1 MSRRARPELP
11 TEKPEHAETNH
22 AAQPRAMPTRRALFS
37 LAVVAG
43 LFAALPMLLRRMRG
57 VSPPEAEFSIHSS
70 PRELPNLRFAD
81 SQGMATS
88 LVDFHGKVVLLNL
101 WATWCSPCR
110 EEMPT
115 LDRLQAAL
123 GGPNFEVVALSIDQ
137 GGMSVVQSFLSR
149 SAIRHLRPYLDTFGD
164 ASPRLA
170 AGGIPLTLLIDRDRR
185 EIGRKLG
192 PAAWDHPGIERMI
205 RSYLTPGS

>member
-1 MSRRARPELP
+1 MSSRDRPKLP
-11 TEKPEHAETNH
+11 TAKPEQAETND
-22 AAQPRAMPTRRALFS
+22 AAQPRANPTRRALFS
-37 LAVVAG
+37 LAVVAA

-57 VSPPEAEFSIHSS
+57 VPPPEAEFSIHSS
-70 PRELPNLRFAD
+70 PREPPNLRFAD

-123 GGPNFEVVALSIDQ
+123 GGRT
-137 GGMSVVQSFLSR
+137 SR
-149 SAIRHLRPYLDTFGD
+149 WSRCRST
-164 ASPRLA
+164 RA
-170 AGGIPLTLLIDRDRR
+170 ACRWCNRF
-185 EIGRKLG
+185 
-192 PAAWDHPGIERMI
+192 
-205 RSYLTPGS
+205 